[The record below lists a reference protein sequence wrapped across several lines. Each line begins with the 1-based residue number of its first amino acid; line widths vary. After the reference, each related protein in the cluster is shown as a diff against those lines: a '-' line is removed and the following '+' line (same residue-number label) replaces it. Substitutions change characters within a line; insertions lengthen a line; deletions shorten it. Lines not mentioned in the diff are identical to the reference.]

1 MERVQKLL
9 ARAGV
14 ASRRES
20 ERLIAAGRVTVDGQT
35 ISLGDQADPDR
46 QTICVDGVPIQLSP
60 VRNYLALHKPAG
72 VLSTRRDPQGR
83 ATVMDLIPEEL
94 RRQVYPVGRLDY
106 DAEGLLLLLDDGE
119 LAHVVMHPRFETP
132 KTYHALVA
140 GKVEPETLAHLRR
153 GVLLEDGITAPA
165 RVRALERHEGH
176 SVLEL
181 TIHEGRKHQVK
192 RMCEAV
198 GHPVRRLQRVA
209 MAGIKLGELKAGQW
223 RRLSEREIEILQ
235 RTVRGEAAP

>member
-1 MERVQKLL
+1 
-9 ARAGV
+9 
-14 ASRRES
+14 
-20 ERLIAAGRVTVDGQT
+20 
-35 ISLGDQADPDR
+35 
-46 QTICVDGVPIQLSP
+46 
-60 VRNYLALHKPAG
+60 
-72 VLSTRRDPQGR
+72 
-83 ATVMDLIPEEL
+83 MDLIPEEL

>member
-1 MERVQKLL
+1 
-9 ARAGV
+9 
-14 ASRRES
+14 
-20 ERLIAAGRVTVDGQT
+20 
-35 ISLGDQADPDR
+35 
-46 QTICVDGVPIQLSP
+46 
-60 VRNYLALHKPAG
+60 
-72 VLSTRRDPQGR
+72 
-83 ATVMDLIPEEL
+83 MDLIPEEL
-94 RRQVYPVGRLDY
+94 RRLVYPVGRLDY

-119 LAHVVMHPRFETP
+119 LAHTIMHPRFETP

-153 GVLLEDGITAPA
+153 GVLLEDGLTAPA
-165 RVRALERHEGH
+165 QARALERHEGH

-181 TIHEGRKHQVK
+181 TIHEGRKRQVK

-209 MAGIKLGELKAGQW
+209 MAGIKLGALQAGQW